1 MQPSFEVRNY
11 RGFRHGKWSPHGVC
25 LLVGPNG
32 AGKSTLLELIE
43 FFRVAFQQGIPQA
56 VNLKGMYG
64 LKHFDARPDEPLTL
78 SMDFGRARWDLE
90 IALQGINLHQFQGET
105 FSYNGAVVA
114 FRPPLTPYATV
125 VNSQKQFP
133 RGMTNI
139 LRIIAELEGTS
150 SHVADDFVKG
160 LEGGR
165 SYRNFNPHYLQ
176 AQGSQPGVDLALA
189 PDGLNLFSVLR
200 KWSEIKEYRHRYQW
214 VLDGLREAFPDLCDD
229 IDFDTGNNIVSVR
242 FFRAG
247 RSESIPARLAPNG
260 LLIGLLQLCAVA
272 SSERYGIISIDEVE
286 NSLHPFAI
294 RKLIGRF
301 REWSEENEVT
311 ICLSTHSPVV
321 LDEFKDEPDKVFVL
335 EKNQSPQPVL
345 VNDLLD
351 PEWLAQFSLGRL
363 YSHGDFGSPVASPGG
378 QNGVAT
384 L

>member
-56 VNLKGMYG
+56 GNLKGMYG

-78 SMDFGRARWDLE
+78 SMEFGRARWDLE
-90 IALQGINLHQFQGET
+90 IAFQGTNLHQFQGET
-105 FSYNGAVVA
+105 YSFNGAVVA
-114 FRPPLTPYATV
+114 SRPPLTPHATV
-125 VNSQKQFP
+125 GNPQLFG
-133 RGMTNI
+133 GMSHI
-139 LRIIAELEGTS
+139 LRAVAESNDGAT
-150 SHVADDFVKG
+150 HGAVDFVKA
-160 LEGGR
+160 LQGGR
-165 SYRNFNPHYLQ
+165 SYRNFNQLHLQ
-176 AQGSQPGVDLALA
+176 AQGSQPSGDLALA
-189 PDGLNLFSVLR
+189 PDGLNVFAVLR
-200 KWSEIKEYRHRYQW
+200 TWSERREHRHRYQW
-214 VLDGLREAFPDLCDD
+214 VLEGLREAFPDLCDD

-247 RSESIPARLAPNG
+247 RSEAIPARLAPNG

-311 ICLSTHSPVV
+311 IGLSTHSPVV

-335 EKNQSPQPVL
+335 ERNRSTQPVL

-384 L
+384 H